1 MAVALARKTLVHEWR
16 RFLPAVMSVGF
27 SGVLIIVQ
35 GALLLGIVGTNALPV
50 TQSRADLWIGFPGTQ
65 SADLGRSIDAG
76 AAAELLV
83 DPRIA
88 RVEPLLLGSGDWR
101 GPRGGGV
108 SVTLIGIDTRP
119 DGLGLA
125 EAMPRSE
132 RALLTE
138 PATVLVDA
146 ADLDKLGTA
155 IGAAAEI
162 NGQRVRVVGTTDGMR
177 AMGGVNI
184 VASLAT
190 VRALDRSLAAVGDIT
205 YYLAALRSAGA
216 ARAVKARFSQ
226 PETRKR
232 FEVWTADDLAGR
244 SVRYWLLESGAGV
257 GFIFATIVALLVG
270 TLITSQTLT
279 AAVAASTPQYATLR
293 AIGVPFP
300 KLRRIVVEQATWV
313 GAVGLT
319 LGLAGSL
326 LAAVIAYL
334 NGIPFAL
341 GPGIMALSG
350 GLVLSV
356 ALLAGVLALR
366 RLRHADPA
374 ALLR

>member
-83 DPRIA
+83 DPQIL

-125 EAMPRSE
+125 EATPRSV

-146 ADLDKLGTA
+146 ADIDKLGTA

-177 AMGGVNI
+177 AMGGVNV

-190 VRALDRSLAAVGDIT
+190 VRALDRSLAAAGDIT

-226 PETRKR
+226 PETGKR

-300 KLRRIVVEQATWV
+300 KLRRIVVEQAAWV
-313 GAVGLT
+313 GAVGLA

-326 LAAVIAYL
+326 LAAALAYL

>member
-50 TQSRADLWIGFPGTQ
+50 TQSRADLWVGFPGTQ

-83 DPRIA
+83 DPRIL

-125 EAMPRSE
+125 EAMPRSG

-155 IGAAAEI
+155 IGGAAEI

-177 AMGGVNI
+177 AMGGVNV

-190 VRALDRSLAAVGDIT
+190 VRALDRSLAAAGDVT
-205 YYLAALRSAGA
+205 YYLAALRSPGA

-232 FEVWTADDLAGR
+232 FEVWTAEDLAGR

-300 KLRRIVVEQATWV
+300 KLRRIVVEQAAWV
-313 GAVGLT
+313 GAVGLA

-326 LAAVIAYL
+326 LAAALAYL